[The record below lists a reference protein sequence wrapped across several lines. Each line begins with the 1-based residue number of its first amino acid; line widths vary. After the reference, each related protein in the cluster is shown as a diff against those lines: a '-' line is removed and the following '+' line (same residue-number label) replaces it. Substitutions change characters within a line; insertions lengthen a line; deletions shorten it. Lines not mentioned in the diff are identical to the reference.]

1 MEHILKNAVDWARLL
16 AASYADARVVMRKT
30 ESITVKDG
38 CVYPLFGEEMGLGI
52 RVLKDGAWG
61 FASSSRIEEAENIV
75 KKAIEIAKSSSV
87 SKKSDISFERDK
99 PIVDSYETPCKID
112 PFNVSVEKKI
122 GLLLECDKL
131 MGKNPKIKTKEGSI
145 FSFSEEKFFANTE
158 GSFIS
163 QKIISCGGGITCNAV
178 SNGEVQTRS
187 YPNNFGG
194 DFITG
199 GYEFIEE
206 VDFLGN
212 AERIKD
218 EAIELLKAE
227 KCPSGKKTIILDKAQ
242 LALQIHESI
251 GHPIELDRVLGQEAA
266 YAGTS
271 FLTIDKMNS
280 FKYGS
285 EIVQVFADATIP
297 KGLGTFAYDDEG
309 IPAQRIPIIKNG
321 IFVGYLTSR
330 ETASTIGQKSNG
342 TMRADGWNRI
352 PLIRMTN
359 INLEPGEWKLEDLI
373 ADTDD
378 GLFFETNKCWSIDN
392 KRLNFQFGCEVAREI
407 KGGKMGRLFKDP
419 VYTGITP
426 VFWSSCDAITNKDN
440 WHIYGLPNCGKGQP
454 GQKMYVG
461 HGVSP
466 ARFRDVEVL

>member
-1 MEHILKNAVDWARLL
+1 MEDILKKAIDRANLL
-16 AASYADARVVMRKT
+16 GSGYSDARVVIRKT

-38 CVYPLFGEEMGLGI
+38 CVYPSYSEEMGLGI
-52 RVLKDGAWG
+52 RVLKDGCWG
-61 FASSSRIEEAENIV
+61 FASSSRIEEAENTV
-75 KKAIEIAKSSSV
+75 KKAIEIAKSTKL
-87 SKKSDISFERDK
+87 SKEKDISFEGYK
-99 PIVDSYETPCKID
+99 PIIDRYETPFKID
-112 PFNVSVEKKI
+112 PFSISVENKV
-122 GLLLECDKL
+122 GLLLQSDKL

-145 FSFSEEKFFANTE
+145 SSFSEEKFFANTE
-158 GSFIS
+158 GSFIC
-163 QKIISCGGGITCNAV
+163 QKIVSCGGGITCNAV

-206 VDFLGN
+206 MDFVSN
-212 AERIKD
+212 AERIAD

-227 KCPSGKKTIILDKAQ
+227 KCPHGKKTIILDKAQ

-251 GHPIELDRVLGQEAA
+251 GHPIELDRVLGTEAA
-266 YAGTS
+266 YAGGS

-285 EIVQVFADATIP
+285 PIVNVFADATIP
-297 KGLGTFAYDDEG
+297 KGLGTFGYDDEG

-330 ETASTIGQKSNG
+330 ETASIVGQRSNG
-342 TMRADGWNRI
+342 TMRADGWCRI

-407 KGGKMGRLFKDP
+407 KGGKMGRIFKNP

-426 VFWSSCDAITNKDN
+426 IFWNSCDAICNKEN

-454 GQKMYVG
+454 GQRMYVG

-466 ARFRDVEVL
+466 TRFRNIEVL